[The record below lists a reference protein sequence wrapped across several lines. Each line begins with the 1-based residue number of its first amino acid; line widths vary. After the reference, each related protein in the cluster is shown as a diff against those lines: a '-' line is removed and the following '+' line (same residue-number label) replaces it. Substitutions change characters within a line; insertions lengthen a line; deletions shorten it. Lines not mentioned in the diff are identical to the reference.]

1 MMDAVSLASLGYME
15 AREGEVR
22 PAQQTYSTSSRLV
35 ITVHHSLT
43 RKEGEDG

>member
-1 MMDAVSLASLGYME
+1 MTDAVDLASFLDLRDGQGN
-15 AREGEVR
+15 ARSGQRE
-22 PAQQTYSTSSRLV
+22 YSTRSRLV